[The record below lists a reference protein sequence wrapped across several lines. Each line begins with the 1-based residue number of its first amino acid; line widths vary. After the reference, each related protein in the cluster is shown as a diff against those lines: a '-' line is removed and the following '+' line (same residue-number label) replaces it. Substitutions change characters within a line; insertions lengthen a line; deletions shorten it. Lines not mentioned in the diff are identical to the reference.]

1 MTEVKRS
8 RKSRMKKR
16 PEDWENL
23 KQEIAKEL
31 GLWDKVRAEGWS
43 GLSAAESGRL
53 GGVFSKRKRQ
63 LQEKEQAAAREE
75 EAHPY
80 GDADMPDVVYAGQA
94 QAAKARADMAQRPKA

>member
-16 PEDWENL
+16 PEEWENL

-31 GLWDKVRAEGWS
+31 GIWDKVREEGWS

-63 LQEKEQAAAREE
+63 LQEKERTAAREE
-75 EAHPY
+75 ADHPY
-80 GDADMPDVVYAGQA
+80 GDADMPNVVYAGQA
-94 QAAKARADMAQRPKA
+94 QAAKARAHLARRPEA